1 MKRVVITG
9 LGLLSSIGN
18 NKEDTWN
25 NLINCESG
33 IKKITHFNTE
43 GLTCD
48 IAGFI
53 SHNKSDRFYYDN
65 SIHLD
70 TKDIKRNDRFIQYGI
85 AASKMAVDDSGI
97 SDVSRNTLIDFL
109 DKNKKELSRYI
120 ILGHTDTKGTSDYN
134 INLSLK
140 RAQAVKEILINQ
152 GISDNSISLLGKGE
166 NELAVNT
173 PDETKHPANRRA
185 EVKIIN

>member
-1 MKRVVITG
+1 MHNIYKIISAENDKKEIKEKNNNSNKNETNIVVVTQ
-9 LGLLSSIGN
+9 
-18 NKEDTWN
+18 NKQKEVMQIIYFD
-25 NLINCESG
+25 
-33 IKKITHFNTE
+33 F
-43 GLTCD
+43 
-48 IAGFI
+48 
-53 SHNKSDRFYYDN
+53 
-65 SIHLD
+65 
-70 TKDIKRNDRFIQYGI
+70 
-85 AASKMAVDDSGI
+85 DDSGI

>member
-85 AASKMAVDDSGI
+85 AAAKMAIEDAGIETINEDEKLKIGVSVGSGI
-97 SDVSRNTLIDFL
+97 GGLETISEGSLTIE
-109 DKNKKELSRYI
+109 KKGPRKLSPFFI
-120 ILGHTDTKGTSDYN
+120 PSSLV
-134 INLSLK
+134 NLLSG
-140 RAQAVKEILINQ
+140 Q
-152 GISDNSISLLGKGE
+152 ISIKYGF
-166 NELAVNT
+166 
-173 PDETKHPANRRA
+173 
-185 EVKIIN
+185 